1 MSYFQ
6 NDVLFVLKKA
16 KNINVKV
23 FQIIANKNETLGYL

>member
-23 FQIIANKNETLGYL
+23 FQIIANKNETLG

>member
-1 MSYFQ
+1 MFYFQ

-23 FQIIANKNETLGYL
+23 FQIIANKNETLG

>member
-23 FQIIANKNETLGYL
+23 FQMIAIKNEALG

>member
-1 MSYFQ
+1 MSYLQ

-23 FQIIANKNETLGYL
+23 FQIIANKNETLG

>member
-23 FQIIANKNETLGYL
+23 FQMIANKNETLG

>member
-16 KNINVKV
+16 KNINDKV
-23 FQIIANKNETLGYL
+23 FQIIANKNETLG

>member
-23 FQIIANKNETLGYL
+23 FQIIANKNENLG